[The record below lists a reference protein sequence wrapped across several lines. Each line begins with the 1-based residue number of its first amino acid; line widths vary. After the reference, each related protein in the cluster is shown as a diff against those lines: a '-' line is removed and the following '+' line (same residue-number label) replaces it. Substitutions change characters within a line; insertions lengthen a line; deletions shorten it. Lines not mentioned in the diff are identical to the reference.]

1 MKITVL
7 FDLDDTLIGN
17 DMDAFLKVYLKELSQ
32 FIPNIAPQKFI
43 ADLLT
48 ATSKMAANQSP
59 TSTLE
64 EVFDQAFYPAIGQAK
79 EELGEKIHQFYEQ
92 IFPTFE
98 YLTQPRPEAVSLVE
112 SVMQKGYEVVIAT
125 NPLFP
130 KMATLHRLRWA
141 GLPAD
146 QFPFEIITTYEDF
159 HFAKPNPAYFA
170 EILARLGCPSNLVV
184 MIGNSWED
192 DIVPAEKLGLP
203 TFWLNGSHQINPA
216 APRHFLSQTGQLAD
230 IPAWLETIVRQA
242 VDLPALQP
250 EALLAALIATPAAFD
265 FYKRKLADQNW
276 QNSPLKDSWNL
287 LEITSH
293 LRDTEAEIYFP
304 RLQKLITEENPYFA
318 GIDPSDWAEIRNYRS
333 QDWRLNL
340 EQFISKRLNSLQ
352 QLSSLPTS
360 YWQRSGHHAEI
371 GPITLLSLV
380 HAIAKH
386 DQEHLNQANWLFK
399 AINRP
404 AV

>member
-1 MKITVL
+1 MRITVL

-17 DMDAFLKVYLKELSQ
+17 NMDAFLKVYLKELSQ

-43 ADLLT
+43 NDLLT
-48 ATSKMAANQSP
+48 ATGKMAANQSP

-79 EELGEKIHQFYEQ
+79 EELGEKIHHFYEQ
-92 IFPTFE
+92 IFPTFK
-98 YLTQPRPEAVSLVE
+98 YLTQPRPEAISLVE
-112 SVMQKGYEVVIAT
+112 SIMQKGYEVVIAT

-130 KMATLHRLRWA
+130 KMATLHRLNWA

-146 QFPFEIITTYEDF
+146 RYSFEIITTYEDF

-170 EILARLGCPSNLVV
+170 EILARLGCPSNPVV

-192 DIVPAEKLGLP
+192 DIIPAEKLGLP
-203 TFWLNGSHQINPA
+203 TFWLNGAHQANSA
-216 APRHFLSQTGQLAD
+216 APRHCLSQTGQLAD
-230 IPAWLETIVRQA
+230 IPAWLDSIAGQA

-250 EALLAALIATPAAFD
+250 DALLAALIATPAAFD
-265 FYKRKLADQNW
+265 FYKRKLTDQHW
-276 QNSPLKDSWNL
+276 QISPLENSWSL
-287 LEITSH
+287 LEITCH
-293 LRDTEAEIYFP
+293 LRDTEVEIYSP

-318 GIDPSDWAEIRNYRS
+318 SIDPRDWAEIRSYRS

-340 EQFISKRLNSLQ
+340 EQFVIERLNSLQ
-352 QLSSLPTS
+352 QLSSLPAG
-360 YWQRSGHHAEI
+360 YWQRSGHHAEM

-380 HAIAKH
+380 HAIVKH
-386 DQEHLNQANWLFK
+386 DQEHLNQANQLFK
-399 AINRP
+399 TINRP